1 MRWYIRFYSG
11 ARNRA
16 AIIYSFCCVF
26 TVGCLNASA
35 ADLVNGQSAVAL
47 PGLSPIENFDSNPGK
62 LTMHLYTPQ
71 TLPEGKTALVVAL
84 HGCGG
89 SAKQFSNA
97 GFNELADKFRFFVV
111 YPEQRL
117 ENNRN
122 LCFNHQIQGAAD
134 AERREIASVMQMVNY
149 MLANFPI
156 SKREVFVTGF
166 SAGGQLAQIL
176 AAMYPRTFAAVSA
189 IGAGGYRCETDHSG
203 ISYFLECLQNPPPR
217 KRAKGKRPKAW
228 PRASIWHGKNDK
240 NVDFGRLQVAIDQ
253 WSRAH
258 RVVPQRKLRYSLPG
272 DVKQVKI
279 KNKAGQ
285 TVVES
290 YTLGSLGHSIPVS
303 EACGQPGEYFALGKI
318 CFARRSVQFFGIRRA
333 R

>member
-1 MRWYIRFYSG
+1 MWDLWRICSCSQFRIIFLFSFSSL
-11 ARNRA
+11 A
-16 AIIYSFCCVF
+16 AG
-26 TVGCLNASA
+26 GCLKVHA
-35 ADLVNGQSAVAL
+35 AEIAPGESAVAL
-47 PGLSPIENFDSNPGK
+47 PGLSLIENFDSNPGK
-62 LTMHLYTPQ
+62 LTMQLYTPQ

-89 SAKQFSNA
+89 SARQFSNA
-97 GFNELADKFRFFVV
+97 GFNELADKFRFFVL
-111 YPEQRL
+111 YPEQRA

-203 ISYFLECLQNPPPR
+203 IPFFFECLQNPPPQ
-217 KRAKGKRPKAW
+217 KLSKSKRPKTW
-228 PRASIWHGKNDK
+228 PRASIWHGKHDK
-240 NVDFGRLQVAIDQ
+240 NVAFGRLQVAIDQ

-258 RVVPQRKLRYSLPG
+258 RVTPQRKLRYSLPG

-290 YTLGSLGHSIPVS
+290 YTLGSFGHSIPVS
-303 EACGQPGEYFALGKI
+303 EACGQPGEYFTRGKI
-318 CFARRSVQFFGIRRA
+318 CFARRSVQFFGIRKPR
-333 R
+333 